1 MTQAV
6 RWVSSSL
13 EEVADDKEA
22 DDDDSIPL
30 VPLSEEAETAM
41 ENAQFLKL
49 LTALG
54 LLPPSREQVQ
64 FRSRIIPWSEFVVH
78 ESYMLKI
85 M

>member
-13 EEVADDKEA
+13 EEVADDKET
-22 DDDDSIPL
+22 DDEDSIPL
-30 VPLSEEAETAM
+30 VPLSEEAMTAM

-54 LLPPSREQVQ
+54 LLPPSHEQVQ
-64 FRSRIIPWSEFVVH
+64 FRARIIPWSKFVVH
-78 ESYMLKI
+78 ESYMIKI